1 MVSSVWR
8 NETNETEQEERE
20 KLLNAERTYERMLLP
35 FHALNETTFC
45 DGMEL
50 LKAGASPACPQGG
63 FLSSWI
69 QDASD
74 NSGFW

>member
-45 DGMEL
+45 DGIKL
-50 LKAGASPACPQGG
+50 LKLSAGPAWPQRG
-63 FLSSWI
+63 FMSSWI
-69 QDASD
+69 HEASN